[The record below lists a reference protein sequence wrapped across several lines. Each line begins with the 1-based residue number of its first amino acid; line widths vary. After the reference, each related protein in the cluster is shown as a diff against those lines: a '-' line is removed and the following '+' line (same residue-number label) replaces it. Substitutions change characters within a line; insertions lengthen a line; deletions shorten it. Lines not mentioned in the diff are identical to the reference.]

1 MGWFSAE
8 HADGQC
14 CIPLGLKAVS
24 ERLPVVIIVITFLL
38 IGIQDSAT

>member
-1 MGWFSAE
+1 MN
-8 HADGQC
+8 ADAASRWD
-14 CIPLGLKAVS
+14 LKAVS